1 MAHHDEW
8 LHGQHWRMAHPAEW
22 LRGQQWRMARLAVV
36 LEHKQDSGSWCCIAR
51 GVWAISVKAVA
62 ASLLGGRKP
71 HVASV
76 RPAWQPPPKPSF
88 FGVWVR
94 RETYVT
100 AEPGESPND
109 RNDRAI
115 RVAAAWYAKRL
126 PGQKVR
132 PGRGLGG
139 LRVTQAGCLLRPSPA
154 MAWPQLPTAQPG
166 GPCRLRL
173 FAELPP
179 APPCCCRSSC

>member
-1 MAHHDEW
+1 
-8 LHGQHWRMAHPAEW
+8 
-22 LRGQQWRMARLAVV
+22 MARLAVV
-36 LEHKQDSGSWCCIAR
+36 LEHKQDRGSHCCGAR
-51 GVWAISVKAVA
+51 GVWAISVQAVA
-62 ASLLGGRKP
+62 ASLLGGGKA
-71 HVASV
+71 HVSSV

-132 PGRGLGG
+132 PGRRQWG
-139 LRVTQAGCLLRPSPA
+139 LRVTQAGRLLRPSPA
-154 MAWPQLPTAQPG
+154 MAWPRLPTAQPG
-166 GPCRLRL
+166 GPCHIRPTPPGMWPT
-173 FAELPP
+173 AHVDHHTAACACLPSCRPLLHAAAGHP
-179 APPCCCRSSC
+179 ADG